1 MYVELYFM
9 VTRAICKAEF
19 YGNLDPHILS
29 SKLKVRSNTH
39 EIRCKNSLYTLNY
52 IHTHLA

>member
-39 EIRCKNSLYTLNY
+39 EIRCKNPLYTQLN
-52 IHTHLA
+52 